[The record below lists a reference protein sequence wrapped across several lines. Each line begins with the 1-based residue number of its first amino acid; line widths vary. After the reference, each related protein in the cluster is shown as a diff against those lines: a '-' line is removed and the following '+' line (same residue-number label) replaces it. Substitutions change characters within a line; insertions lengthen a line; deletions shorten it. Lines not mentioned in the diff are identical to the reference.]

1 MLGPETILGVR
12 VDYFTDAS
20 PQQSVRSVLWAA
32 GGLFNPSRTRVLPW
46 RVGRGGA
53 AADVVVPGDSFP
65 ATGWLEAGG
74 GAGGE
79 GERDLAN
86 VTTAPPSVGG
96 GHDGCA
102 VPGVLMT

>member
-20 PQQSVRSVLWAA
+20 PQQPVRSVLWTA
-32 GGLFNPSRTRVLPW
+32 GGLFNPNRTRVLPW

-74 GAGGE
+74 GAGG
-79 GERDLAN
+79 
-86 VTTAPPSVGG
+86 VGG
-96 GHDGCA
+96 AGGAREAALALRAHAPAGWSGA
-102 VPGVLMT
+102 ALLPF